1 MTLQWQNVNV
11 QRWQLKQCVAA
22 SLYCHIYWSIYV
34 VLVLIEISA
43 LSPGQPAAHQS
54 SNSYRSQIEFWS
66 KQSFYKNSSNNENER
81 IPKDEPKTTFFTFF
95 QTRLIASCATHLS
108 IYAMGKKYKKSIN
121 MSWSVKQFFF
131 LWFPFFPF
139 QVCSY
144 EAFPALTNS

>member
-1 MTLQWQNVNV
+1 MCSVGSWSSAWRPPFIATYTEVFMWCWSSSKYQRCLQVN
-11 QRWQLKQCVAA
+11 RQLIKA
-22 SLYCHIYWSIYV
+22 LI
-34 VLVLIEISA
+34 LIEA
-43 LSPGQPAAHQS
+43 KY
-54 SNSYRSQIEFWS
+54 NSDQ
-66 KQSFYKNSSNNENER
+66 KQSFCKNSSNNENER

>member
-1 MTLQWQNVNV
+1 MSMCSVGSWSSAWRPPFIATYTEVFMWCWSSSKYQRCLQVN
-11 QRWQLKQCVAA
+11 RQLIKA
-22 SLYCHIYWSIYV
+22 LI
-34 VLVLIEISA
+34 LIEA
-43 LSPGQPAAHQS
+43 KY
-54 SNSYRSQIEFWS
+54 NSDQ
-66 KQSFYKNSSNNENER
+66 KQSFCKNSSNNENER